1 MLKIDLHVHTNPLSP
16 DSFMSAEQAIETA
29 KEIGLDGIC
38 FTEHDR
44 AWQLSEIHFLREKHD
59 FPVFRGVEVMLRGG
73 IEMLVFGLNID
84 FTSLL
89 QLSDLRKMVTAAKGF
104 MVYAHPCRGLP
115 ELTVSDSAAALEIT
129 LGKVDITS
137 IDAVEGR
144 NGRNK
149 DIYNQPALEMAAR
162 FNLKDTG
169 GSDAHAVDEIGTSV
183 TVFDRNVSTDEE
195 LLNELKAGG
204 FTSARF
210 RARERW
216 SWKEDTRTIER
227 RWV

>member
-44 AWQLSEIHFLREKHD
+44 AWQLSEIQLLREKHG

-104 MVYAHPCRGLP
+104 MVYAHPFRGLP
-115 ELTVSDSAAALEIT
+115 ELAISDSAAALEII
-129 LGKVDITS
+129 LGKIDITS
-137 IDAVEGR
+137 IDAVEGC
-144 NGRNK
+144 NGRNR
-149 DIYNQPALEMAAR
+149 DMYNQPALEMAAR

-169 GSDAHAVDEIGTSV
+169 GSDAHAVDEIGTCV
-183 TVFDRNVSTDEE
+183 TVFESNIATDAD
-195 LLNELKAGG
+195 LLNELKAGR
-204 FTSARF
+204 FASARF

>member
-1 MLKIDLHVHTNPLSP
+1 LKIDLHVHTNPLSP

-44 AWQLSEIHFLREKHD
+44 AWQLSEIHFLREKHN
-59 FPVFRGVEVMLRGG
+59 FRVFRGVEVMLRGG
-73 IEMLVFGLNID
+73 IEMLVFGLNMD

-89 QLSDLRKMVTAAKGF
+89 QLSDLRNMVTAAKGF
-104 MVYAHPCRGLP
+104 MVYAHPFRGLP
-115 ELTVSDSAAALEIT
+115 ELTMSDLDAALEIA

-144 NGRNK
+144 NGRHK

-162 FNLKDTG
+162 YNLKTTG
-169 GSDAHAVDEIGTSV
+169 GSDAHRVDEIGTCV
-183 TVFDRNVSTDEE
+183 TVFESTITTDAE
-195 LLNELKAGG
+195 LLNELKAGR
-204 FTSARF
+204 FASAQF
-210 RARERW
+210 RIRERW
-216 SWKEDTRTIER
+216 TWRGAKKG
-227 RWV
+227 

>member
-1 MLKIDLHVHTNPLSP
+1 LKIDLHVHTNPLSP
-16 DSFMSAEQAIETA
+16 DSFISAEQAVQTA

-44 AWQLSEIHFLREKHD
+44 AWPLSEIRLLREKHD

-89 QLSDLRKMVTAAKGF
+89 QLSDLRDMVTAAKGF
-104 MVYAHPCRGLP
+104 MVYAHPFRGLP
-115 ELTVSDSAAALEIT
+115 ELTVSDSDAALQIT
-129 LGKVDITS
+129 LGKADIAS

-144 NGRNK
+144 NGRNRE
-149 DIYNQPALEMAAR
+149 IYNQPALEMAAR
-162 FNLKDTG
+162 YSLKTTG
-169 GSDAHAVDEIGTSV
+169 GSDAHAVDEIGTCV
-183 TVFDRNVSTDEE
+183 TVFESNIATDAD

>member
-1 MLKIDLHVHTNPLSP
+1 MKIDLHVHTNPLSP
-16 DSFMSAEQAIETA
+16 DSLMSADQAIETA
-29 KEIGLDGIC
+29 KEVGLDGIC
-38 FTEHDR
+38 LTEHDR
-44 AWQLSEIHFLREKHD
+44 AWQLSEIQLLREKHG

-89 QLSDLRKMVTAAKGF
+89 RLSDLRKMVTAAKGF

-169 GSDAHAVDEIGTSV
+169 GSDAHAVDEIGTCV
-183 TVFDRNVSTDEE
+183 TVLESNISTDAE
-195 LLNELKAGG
+195 LLNELKAGR
-204 FTSARF
+204 FASAHF
-210 RARERW
+210 RVRERW
-216 SWKEDTRTIER
+216 TWSKAQEP
-227 RWV
+227 

>member
-1 MLKIDLHVHTNPLSP
+1 LKIDLHVHTNPLSP

-38 FTEHDR
+38 LTEHDR
-44 AWQLSEIHFLREKHD
+44 AWQSPEIHLLREKHD

-84 FTSLL
+84 FTTLL
-89 QLSDLRKMVTAAKGF
+89 RLSDLRDMVIAAKGF
-104 MVYAHPCRGLP
+104 MIYAHPFRGLP
-115 ELTVSDSAAALEIT
+115 ELTMSDSDAALEIA

-149 DIYNQPALEMAAR
+149 DMYNQPALEMAAR
-162 FNLKDTG
+162 YKLKTTG
-169 GSDAHAVDEIGTSV
+169 GSDAHRVDEIGTCV
-183 TVFDRNVSTDEE
+183 TVFESNVTTDSE
-195 LLNELKAGG
+195 LLGELKAGR
-204 FTSARF
+204 FASAPF
-210 RARERW
+210 RMRERW
-216 SWKEDTRTIER
+216 TWQQGQK
-227 RWV
+227 

>member
-1 MLKIDLHVHTNPLSP
+1 M
-16 DSFMSAEQAIETA
+16 
-29 KEIGLDGIC
+29 DGIC
-38 FTEHDR
+38 LTEHDR
-44 AWQLSEIHFLREKHD
+44 AWQLSEIRLLREKHD
-59 FPVFRGVEVMLRGG
+59 FRVFRGVEVMLRGG

-89 QLSDLRKMVTAAKGF
+89 QLSDLRSMVTAAKGF
-104 MVYAHPCRGLP
+104 MVYAHPFRGLP
-115 ELTVSDSAAALEIT
+115 ELTVSDSDAALEVT

-144 NGRNK
+144 NGRQR

-162 FNLKDTG
+162 YSLKTTG

-183 TVFDRNVSTDEE
+183 TVFDRNVSTDEG
-195 LLNELKAGG
+195 LLYELKAGG

>member
-1 MLKIDLHVHTNPLSP
+1 LKIDLHVHTNPLSP
-16 DSFMSAEQAIETA
+16 DSFISAEEAIETA

-38 FTEHDR
+38 LTEHDR

-89 QLSDLRKMVTAAKGF
+89 QLSDLRRMVTAAEGF
-104 MVYAHPCRGLP
+104 MVYAHPFRGLSEP
-115 ELTVSDSAAALEIT
+115 AISDSGGALEIV

-137 IDAVEGR
+137 VDAVEGL
-144 NGRNK
+144 NGRNR

-162 FNLKDTG
+162 HNLKTTG
-169 GSDAHAVDEIGTSV
+169 GSDAHRVDEIGTCV
-183 TVFDRNVSTDEE
+183 TVFESSITTDAE
-195 LLNELKAGG
+195 LLNELKAGR
-204 FTSARF
+204 FTSGHF
-210 RARERW
+210 RIRERW
-216 SWKEDTRTIER
+216 TWQQAEEG
-227 RWV
+227 